1 MAKSK
6 QKQMS
11 IQLLKPEV
19 DMYDEFVE
27 LNVRP
32 QGYEEDLIVKL
43 FPLFKPDTVNTLV
56 VEYFELLAQC
66 NKEKIEVDK
75 AQEGDILGYLI
86 VKYFTDIKTTKSKK
100 AKTILEEV
108 DLLKNSQLYK
118 EIMELYPKESIASVH
133 NRILELNEAFVQL
146 EGQLKTLQD
155 EYQNLDLENRDV
167 LEAVFQ
173 NKLTGD
179 KDEIIQ

>member
-43 FPLFKPDTVNTLV
+43 FPLFKPNVTNNLV
-56 VEYFELLAQC
+56 AEYFELLAQC
-66 NKEKIEVDK
+66 NKENIEVDEADK
-75 AQEGDILGYLI
+75 GDILGYLI

-100 AKTILEEV
+100 VKTILEEV

-133 NRILELNEAFVQL
+133 NRILELNEAYVQL
-146 EGQLKTLQD
+146 EGQLKTLQE

-167 LEAVFQ
+167 LENVFK